1 MNYLATR
8 KTETVRQT
16 IDSREIAEMLEM
28 KHYQILEKLEGT
40 KTVKG
45 IIPTLTDHNF
55 VVSDYFQESTYKDA
69 SGKENKCY
77 LFTKMGCEFVA
88 NKFTGE
94 KGIIFSAKYVK
105 RFNQLE
111 QGHGTIISALSPQ
124 LQLLINIELQ
134 QQQQQK
140 AIEDTNKR
148 IDGIKD
154 IIALNPNDWRKDTA
168 RLLNKMAVAMGGYEH
183 LRNIREESYKLLD
196 ERFGVSLS
204 IRLTNKKK
212 TVALNGVCKSKV
224 DKLNKLD
231 AISDD
236 KKLIEGYIS
245 IIKEMCIRYGVD
257 ANAS

>member
-1 MNYLATR
+1 MNGLTTR
-8 KTETVRQT
+8 ETEISNQA

-55 VVSDYFQESTYKDA
+55 VVSDYFQESLYKDA

-77 LFTKMGCEFVA
+77 LFTKMGCEFIA

-94 KGIIFSAKYVK
+94 KGILFSAKYVK
-105 RFNQLE
+105 RFNEME
-111 QGHGTIISALSPQ
+111 QSIGTNLSALSPQ
-124 LQLLINIELQ
+124 LQLLISIELQ

-148 IDGIKD
+148 IDGIKE
-154 IIALNPNDWRKDTA
+154 IVALNPNDWRKDTA
-168 RLLNKMAVAMGGYEH
+168 RLLNKIAVAMGGYEH

-212 TVALNGVCKSKV
+212 TMALNGVCKSKV

-231 AISDD
+231 AIADD

-257 ANAS
+257 DNTN

>member
-1 MNYLATR
+1 MNAL
-8 KTETVRQT
+8 ETQITQQT

-28 KHYQILEKLEGT
+28 RHSDVLRKVDGYTEVLLNAKLRS
-40 KTVKG
+40 V
-45 IIPTLTDHNF
+45 
-55 VVSDYFQESTYKDA
+55 DYFQENSYIDG
-69 SGKENKCY
+69 SGKQNKCY
-77 LFTKMGCEFVA
+77 LFTKMGCEFIA

-94 KGIIFSAKYVK
+94 KGILFSAKYVK
-105 RFNQLE
+105 RFNEME
-111 QGHGTIISALSPQ
+111 QGIGTNLSALSPQ

-154 IIALNPNDWRKDTA
+154 IVALNPNDWRKDTA

-196 ERFGVSLS
+196 GRFGVSLS

-212 TVALNGVCKSKV
+212 TMALNGVCKSKV
-224 DKLNKLD
+224 NKLNKLD
-231 AISDD
+231 AIADD

-257 ANAS
+257 ANAN